1 MRPVTVQ
8 KNLRKVLQHDL
19 LLELSNAR
27 RIDVKL
33 AASATGERPPW
44 QPRW

>member
-8 KNLRKVLQHDL
+8 KICAKFQHDL